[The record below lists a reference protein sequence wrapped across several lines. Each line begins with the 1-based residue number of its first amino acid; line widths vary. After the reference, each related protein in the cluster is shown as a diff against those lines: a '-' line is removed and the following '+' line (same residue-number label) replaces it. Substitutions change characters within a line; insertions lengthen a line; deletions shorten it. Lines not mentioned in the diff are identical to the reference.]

1 MQRSRY
7 RGQRKKKKCK
17 SQTTKQHEPHSSPL
31 PPLAPS
37 LAPAAKAQDYT
48 AAPQMAIPTMELQ
61 NIYDAGEA
69 ITSTVEAM
77 NALRGD
83 LDAIEVVMWQR
94 KQQLHSIKDK
104 LIADMESGNILPYST
119 QNERVLRC
127 LHIDALIE
135 WIEITLRALNAVAL
149 ILCNVPKP
157 PGIEEVN

>member
-1 MQRSRY
+1 
-7 RGQRKKKKCK
+7 
-17 SQTTKQHEPHSSPL
+17 
-31 PPLAPS
+31 
-37 LAPAAKAQDYT
+37 
-48 AAPQMAIPTMELQ
+48 MAIPTMELQ
-61 NIYDAGEA
+61 NIYDAGDA

-104 LIADMESGNILPYST
+104 LIADMGRGNILPYST
-119 QNERVLRC
+119 QNERVQRC

-135 WIEITLRALNAVAL
+135 WIETTLRALNAVAL

-157 PGIEEVN
+157 PGIEEVD